1 MNTQT
6 KQISWQDK
14 LRLPSAQTAVA
25 AALLVAVILFGYL
38 ALLDTL
44 AYRSYLDNFQGPK
57 WLLFA
62 SIYGFLI
69 AAHWLLSKS
78 KVNLPRVLFL
88 SLVTFVIIRYLVWRI
103 SSTLSLDLSW
113 QCLLSL
119 VLFAAE
125 LYGIVMFIFSVVV
138 NIKPIK
144 RHQVGLYGPEKKWP
158 SVDVFITT
166 FNEDQDLI
174 KTTLLAATSINYPKN
189 KLKIYLLDDGAS
201 VEKRYYTNTTTSQ
214 QAWDRYRDLKLLCQ
228 ELGTHYLTRKDNSSA
243 KAGNLNAAFQQT
255 SGDLILVLDTDHVPT
270 VDILEKTVGY
280 FVQNEKLFLAQTPHF
295 FVTPDPVE
303 KNLKTFEKMPSE
315 NQMFYEGVQLGLD
328 FWNSSFFCGSA
339 AVLRR
344 KALYETSGFSGQS
357 ITEDAET
364 ALTLHQKG
372 WDSCYLSQPLTSGLH
387 PDTFSSFVTQRVRWA
402 QGMTQLFLFKNPLF
416 ASGLRPMQRLCY
428 LSGMMFWFFPL
439 PRIIFLVAPAFYLLF
454 GIRAYNANIDEVL
467 LFTIPYILCLVLT
480 SNYLFSKVRWIL
492 VSEIYETMQSLFSL
506 VGIYNVLRSPTA
518 PTFIVTPKQ
527 ELLDDDFISPLAKP
541 FYLFGLLS
549 LVTLAAGIY
558 KLINH
563 NDEIEY
569 IAATLV
575 WAALNAILVWSAFG
589 ALLERKQRRKKP
601 RMPVTISA
609 ALHFQTKTL
618 KTTITD
624 ISTTGGNIQFNIPEK
639 QTDSESGQ
647 AKTNKLPS
655 VGTTCTIEV
664 NEQICNGKQ
673 VLQCKIVNIYS
684 GPNNTTN
691 IGIRFT
697 SEDIGELRA
706 IVLLA
711 HGSSDN
717 WSKTLD
723 RQDYSK
729 GIIRD
734 LWFVLKA
741 GLSQGL
747 SHLFFGL
754 NNMTQRITS
763 KTTPGTE

>member
-1 MNTQT
+1 VVITC
-6 KQISWQDK
+6 
-14 LRLPSAQTAVA
+14 
-25 AALLVAVILFGYL
+25 ALLVVLILFGYL

-44 AYRSYLDNFQGPK
+44 AYRSYLNNADAPK
-57 WLLFA
+57 WLIFI
-62 SIYGFLI
+62 SIYTFLI

-88 SLVTFVIIRYLVWRI
+88 SLVTFVIIRYLVWRV
-103 SSTLSLDLSW
+103 SSTLSLDFSW

-119 VLFAAE
+119 LLFAAE
-125 LYGIVMFIFSVVV
+125 LYGIIMFILSVIV
-138 NIKPIK
+138 NIKPIN
-144 RHQVGLYGPEKKWP
+144 RHPVGLYGSEQNWP

-174 KTTLLAATSINYPKN
+174 KTTLLAATSINYPRN

-201 VEKRYYTNTTTSQ
+201 VEKRYYADSTESQ
-214 QAWDRYRDLKLLCQ
+214 EAWDRYRDLKALCR
-228 ELGTHYLTRKDNSSA
+228 EVGAHYLTRNDNSSA

-270 VDILEKTVGY
+270 KDILEKTTGY
-280 FVQNEKLFLAQTPHF
+280 FVQNEKLFLVQTPHF

-303 KNLKTFEKMPSE
+303 KNLQTFEKMPSE

-344 KALYETSGFSGQS
+344 KALLETEGFSGKS

-372 WDSCYLSQPLTSGLH
+372 WDSCYLTQPLTSGLH
-387 PDTFSSFVTQRVRWA
+387 PDTFSSFVKQRVRWA
-402 QGMTQLFLFKNPLF
+402 QGMTQLFLFKNPIIVP
-416 ASGLRPMQRLCY
+416 GLRPMQRLCY

-439 PRIIFLVAPAFYLLF
+439 PRIIFLIAPAFYLLF
-454 GIRAYNANIDEVL
+454 GIKAYNANIDEIL

-506 VGIYNVLRSPTA
+506 VGIFSVLRNPTA

-527 ELLDDDFISPLAKP
+527 ELLDEDFISPLAKP
-541 FYLFGLLS
+541 FYVFGLIS
-549 LVTLAAGIY
+549 LLTLAVGVS
-558 KLINH
+558 KLIN
-563 NDEIEY
+563 DSEEIAY
-569 IAATLV
+569 ISATLV
-575 WAALNAILVWSAFG
+575 WAALNATLVWSAFG

-601 RMPVTISA
+601 RMLVTIDA
-609 ALHFQTKTL
+609 ALQFQGQKL

-624 ISTTGGNIQFNIPEK
+624 ISTTGGNIRFTAPQKEMASSPLPTQNH
-639 QTDSESGQ
+639 QTEENG
-647 AKTNKLPS
+647 LPPI
-655 VGTTCTIEV
+655 GATCAIEV
-664 NEQICNGKQ
+664 NERICDGTKKLHGE
-673 VLQCKIVNIYS
+673 VVNIYQ
-684 GPNNTTN
+684 GPDNSTN

-697 SEDIGELRA
+697 SDDIEELRT

-711 HGSSDN
+711 HGSSEN

-729 GIIRD
+729 GIIKD
-734 LWFVLKA
+734 LWFVLKS

-747 SHLFFGL
+747 SHIFFGL
-754 NNMTQRITS
+754 RNMTKQTTS
-763 KTTPGTE
+763 KTTLGTEQL